1 MNKYISTAIIVLSL
15 FFMSCA
21 VKKGMI
27 SIDDL
32 SPEKILLIGV
42 IEYDYTQL
50 ENTSAAGIELF
61 IESEEEFSNFNI
73 SKKYLP
79 NEQFKNYQ
87 FIGIMGDTGI
97 YNICLE
103 GNRTSTYETNENL
116 NLKDKNG
123 NLKSLDVNSLNRIM
137 IYDGKIISFGKII
150 AKFKSGNEEESK
162 NNYTCNITSTDK
174 DTIAIYAF
182 KKTYPLIY
190 NKYQN
195 DLRVIR
201 NIISE

>member
-1 MNKYISTAIIVLSL
+1 MNKYISTAIIVSLL
-15 FFMSCA
+15 FFLSCA
-21 VKKGMI
+21 VKKGML
-27 SIDDL
+27 SIDEI
-32 SPEKILLIGV
+32 PTEKIVLIGV

-50 ENTSAAGIELF
+50 ENTAAAGIELF
-61 IESEEEFSNFNI
+61 IESEEEFSNFKI

-79 NEQFKNYQ
+79 NEQFKKYQ
-87 FIGIMGDTGI
+87 FIGIIGDTGI

-103 GNRTSTYETNENL
+103 GNRTSTYETNEVL

-123 NLKSLDVNSLNRIM
+123 NLKTLDVNLLNRLM

-150 AKFKSGNEEESK
+150 AKFKSGNGEESE
-162 NNYTCNITSTDK
+162 NNYTCNVNSTDE
-174 DTIAIYAF
+174 DTIALYAF

-190 NKYQN
+190 DKYQN
-195 DLRVIR
+195 DLRIIR